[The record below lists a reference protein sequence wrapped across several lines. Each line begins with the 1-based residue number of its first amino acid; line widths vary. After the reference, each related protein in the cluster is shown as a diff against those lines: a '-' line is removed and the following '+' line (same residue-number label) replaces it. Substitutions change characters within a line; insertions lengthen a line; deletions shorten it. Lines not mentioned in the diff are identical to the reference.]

1 MHTRSTRTSGFTLI
15 ELLVVIA
22 IIALLIGILLP
33 SLGLARETAKKVQC
47 QSQMR
52 QIMTAWT
59 AYTLDFKEYHHGS
72 RQNFSSRM
80 EVRGGRGS
88 QGKILLPYYEDFNP
102 PLAGGRGAY
111 WGGLYDIYLGV
122 DVKPAMFE
130 PPGIGDQSFLSGWDV
145 WQCPSAE
152 LIDAYTLTGRSAA
165 DGDTDFR
172 FATFCFN
179 GVFRDGAGSDAALWK
194 AGSYNNARPKR
205 VTEVNQPSKLIV
217 FKDGYEQMIDGN
229 GDTLNDLY
237 QHGDVKDR
245 EYFRHGHSCNACFAD
260 GSVRDIPK
268 EDMPD
273 TLALYTDRFE
283 RDPRGGPR

>member
-1 MHTRSTRTSGFTLI
+1 MRNRGFTLI

-33 SLGLARETAKKVQC
+33 SLGAAREAAKKVQC

-52 QIMTAWT
+52 QVMTAWT
-59 AYTLDFKEYHHGS
+59 AYTLDHNEYHHGS

-88 QGKILLPYYEDFNP
+88 QGKILLPYYEDYKP
-102 PLAGGRGAY
+102 GLPGGRGSY
-111 WGGLYDIYLGV
+111 WGGIYDSYLGV
-122 DVKPAMFE
+122 EVTDAMFE
-130 PPGIGDQSFLSGWDV
+130 PPGIGENSFLSGWDV
-145 WQCPSAE
+145 WSCPSAK

-172 FATFCFN
+172 FATYCFN
-179 GVFRDGAGSDAALWK
+179 GVFRGGLGRSDSALFK
-194 AGSYNNARPKR
+194 AGTDYNNPRPKR
-205 VTEVNQPSKLIV
+205 VTQVNQPSKLIV

-229 GDTLNDLY
+229 GDTLNDLF
-237 QHGDVKDR
+237 QHNDEKNA

-268 EDMPD
+268 QEMPD
-273 TLALYTDRFE
+273 TLPLYTDQWEPDR
-283 RDPRGGPR
+283 RGGGR